1 MQARVENKKKPSTK
15 KRMFIMIGLV
25 LLLIVVIAG
34 IKALTIYKMISGMK
48 PPPPATV
55 STIKAAYSEWQ
66 PALTAIGSLRAARGA
81 DLALDIAGLV
91 TKVNVQSG
99 DEVKEGQVLLQLRDS
114 EDVAQ
119 LHQLEAA
126 AALAEVTFGRAKQQ
140 LAVKAISQADYD
152 TAAAD
157 LKAKQAAVQQQQVNV
172 AKKQLRAPFAGRA
185 GIVTINPGAFLDSG
199 KMIVTLQQLDP
210 VFVDFHLPQKNLGEL
225 RVGQKVTLSLDA
237 FANKSF
243 EGELSAISPKV
254 DSDTRNVQVE
264 AKVPNPDR
272 VLTPGMF
279 TNASVEVGEQQ
290 RYLTLP
296 QTAIVY
302 NPYGETVFIVKKKSE
317 FDKAQAALRK
327 GNDDKAQPAAK
338 DAGKDK
344 DGKDKDAKDKD
355 AGKDKGQPQLPPDAL
370 VVQQVFVTTG
380 ATRGDQVA
388 ILKGLDDG
396 AEIVTSGQIKLKS
409 GSPITIDNSV
419 QPTNSVNPTPQE
431 H

>member
-1 MQARVENKKKPSTK
+1 
-15 KRMFIMIGLV
+15 
-25 LLLIVVIAG
+25 
-34 IKALTIYKMISGMK
+34 
-48 PPPPATV
+48 
-55 STIKAAYSEWQ
+55 
-66 PALTAIGSLRAARGA
+66 
-81 DLALDIAGLV
+81 
-91 TKVNVQSG
+91 
-99 DEVKEGQVLLQLRDS
+99 
-114 EDVAQ
+114 
-119 LHQLEAA
+119 
-126 AALAEVTFGRAKQQ
+126 VTFGRAKQQ

>member
-1 MQARVENKKKPSTK
+1 
-15 KRMFIMIGLV
+15 
-25 LLLIVVIAG
+25 
-34 IKALTIYKMISGMK
+34 MISGMK

-140 LAVKAISQADYD
+140 LAVKAVSQADYD

-172 AKKQLRAPFAGRA
+172 SKKQLRAPFAGRA

-225 RVGQKVTLSLDA
+225 HVGQKVTLTLDA
-237 FANKSF
+237 FANKTF

-254 DSDTRNVQVE
+254 DSETRNVQIE

-302 NPYGETVFIVKKKSE
+302 NPYGETVFIVRKKSE
-317 FDKAQAALRK
+317 FDKAQAALGK
-327 GNDDKAQPAAK
+327 GTGDKAQTAAK
-338 DAGKDK
+338 DA
-344 DGKDKDAKDKD
+344 GKDKDAKDKD

-388 ILKGLDDG
+388 VLKGLDEG

-419 QPTNSVNPTPQE
+419 QPANSVNPTPQE

>member
-1 MQARVENKKKPSTK
+1 
-15 KRMFIMIGLV
+15 
-25 LLLIVVIAG
+25 
-34 IKALTIYKMISGMK
+34 
-48 PPPPATV
+48 
-55 STIKAAYSEWQ
+55 
-66 PALTAIGSLRAARGA
+66 
-81 DLALDIAGLV
+81 
-91 TKVNVQSG
+91 
-99 DEVKEGQVLLQLRDS
+99 
-114 EDVAQ
+114 
-119 LHQLEAA
+119 
-126 AALAEVTFGRAKQQ
+126 VTFGRAKQQ

-152 TAAAD
+152 AAAAD
-157 LKAKQAAVQQQQVNV
+157 LKGKQAAVQQQQVNV
-172 AKKQLRAPFAGRA
+172 SKKQLRAPFAGRA

-199 KMIVTLQQLDP
+199 KTIVTLQQLDP
-210 VFVDFHLPQKNLGEL
+210 VFVDFHMPQKNLGEL
-225 RVGQKVTLSLDA
+225 HVGQKVTLTLDA
-237 FANKSF
+237 FANKTF

-254 DSDTRNVQVE
+254 DSDTRNVQIE

-302 NPYGETVFIVKKKSE
+302 NPYGETVFIVRKKSE
-317 FDKAQAALRK
+317 FDKAQAALGK
-327 GNDDKAQPAAK
+327 GAGDKAQTAAK
-338 DAGKDK
+338 DA
-344 DGKDKDAKDKD
+344 GKDKDAKDKD

-388 ILKGLDDG
+388 ILKGLEEG

-419 QPTNSVNPTPQE
+419 QPANSVNPTPQE

>member
-55 STIKAAYSEWQ
+55 STIKSVYSEWQ

-199 KMIVTLQQLDP
+199 KMVVTLQQLDP
-210 VFVDFHLPQKNLGEL
+210 VFVDFHPPQKNLGEL
-225 RVGQKVTLSLDA
+225 HVGQKVTLTLDA

-243 EGELSAISPKV
+243 EGTLSAISPKV

-302 NPYGETVFIVKKKSE
+302 NPYGETVFLVRKKSE
-317 FDKAQAALRK
+317 FDKAQPATKDADKNKNAKESDAK
-327 GNDDKAQPAAK
+327 GKDAAK
-338 DAGKDK
+338 D
-344 DGKDKDAKDKD
+344 
-355 AGKDKGQPQLPPDAL
+355 KGAQLPPDAL

-388 ILKGLDDG
+388 IIKGVNDG

-419 QPTNSVNPTPQE
+419 QPANSVNPTPQE

>member
-199 KMIVTLQQLDP
+199 KMVVTLQQLDP

-225 RVGQKVTLSLDA
+225 HVGQKVTLTLDA

-243 EGELSAISPKV
+243 EGTLSAISPKV

-317 FDKAQAALRK
+317 FDKAQAALK
-327 GNDDKAQPAAK
+327 GSDDKTQPAAK

-344 DGKDKDAKDKD
+344 DAKGADAKPD
-355 AGKDKGQPQLPPDAL
+355 ASKGQPQLPPDTL

-388 ILKGLDDG
+388 ITKGIDEG

-409 GSPITIDNSV
+409 GSPIKIDNSV
-419 QPTNSVNPTPQE
+419 QPANSVSPAPQE